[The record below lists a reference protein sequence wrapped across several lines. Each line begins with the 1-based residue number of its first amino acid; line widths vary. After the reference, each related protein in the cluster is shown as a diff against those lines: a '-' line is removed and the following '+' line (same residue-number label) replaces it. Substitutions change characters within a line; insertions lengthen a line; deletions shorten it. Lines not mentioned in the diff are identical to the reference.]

1 MAALWDDLVARASP
15 NVFMHPAAL
24 MAAADSKF
32 ADIHVLQ
39 AWNDAETP
47 KKLVGLWALRVRK
60 IALVWPSHLEGL
72 PYEYAFLSS
81 PVIDGAFT
89 DDVIPAF
96 LSAIMNEPALPK
108 IVSLQSFDA
117 DPQAITQF

>member
-24 MAAADSKF
+24 MAAANSKF

-72 PYEYAFLSS
+72 PYEYAFLSES
-81 PVIDGAFT
+81 GDRRRVYR
-89 DDVIPAF
+89 
-96 LSAIMNEPALPK
+96 
-108 IVSLQSFDA
+108 
-117 DPQAITQF
+117 